1 MFNKDKKEENYNYK
15 SNYLLILVFFLLTY
29 LSQMTLQKHIM

>member
-15 SNYLLILVFFLLTY
+15 SNYLLILVFLPSY
-29 LSQMTLQKHIM
+29 HLSQMTLQKHIM